1 MNSFSAQGAVNNYQA
16 TRAQTAVETAS
27 SHQLIDMMMERTLSR
42 IAIAKG
48 HMTRE
53 MIAEKGLHISG
64 AMKIIDGLRASLD
77 LEAGGDLAG
86 NLDNLYEYMS
96 RRLLV
101 ANLENDVT
109 ILDEVSGLV
118 RELRSAWIAIGD
130 THGNE

>member
-1 MNSFSAQGAVNNYQA
+1 MNNYAAQGAVSTYQA
-16 TRAQTAVETAS
+16 NNVQTAIETAS
-27 SHQLIDMMMERTLSR
+27 SHRLIDMMMERTLSR

-48 HMTRE
+48 HMNRAQ
-53 MIAEKGLHISG
+53 IAEKGNHIGG
-64 AMKIIDGLRASLD
+64 AMSIIDGLRASLD
-77 LEAGGDLAG
+77 LEAGGDLAR

-101 ANLENDVT
+101 ANLENDES

-130 THGNE
+130 QQNRE